1 MKKYFYSLFA
11 SAAMVMGIS
20 SCSQEAVIENSA
32 ASDDL
37 VEVTFTTDLE
47 GANASRAIGDGT
59 TAKYLYFGAYLEEQ
73 DANNAKTY
81 DYLETLK
88 PTNAPADGSPIE
100 FVDKKATV
108 KLRLVKGQT
117 YRFLFWAQST
127 TDETYYDVDFENH
140 KVTVNYGD
148 NVKAANNE
156 ARDAFYVVKTY
167 KISGPLTE
175 TITLKRPFAQ
185 VNVGIPVGELAE
197 AKNQTIEL
205 TKSDFT
211 FNDIP
216 NVLEVFEGAV
226 SGEVDVTYTSA
237 AIPESNKED
246 QVGDL
251 KNVKGVDYEYIAMN
265 YILAGATESSITSTS
280 FTVYTDSK
288 AINTYTVPNLPV
300 TRNWR
305 TNIIGNIMSDAEFNI
320 VIDPIFVDDHNYP
333 ENTVTDIKQ
342 AAKNG
347 GRVVLEKDEII
358 NEPLTVNAHMVIDL
372 NGKTLTY
379 NRPDTE
385 NTSAILFRVENGG
398 SLTFE
403 GVGAVESEGYVAS
416 ANAGG
421 KIFANGNANFTSE
434 GTTIFQANGGE
445 VYVKAGRYEVKSA
458 TYGTTYTLNHVDAQ
472 KNNGIIEVTG
482 GSFFNFD
489 PADNAAENPKMSFV
503 KSGYAS
509 FKRSAGGNN
518 YIYDVRPATGTVK
531 LNEATIVTSWIIP
544 EGETLNLDLGGN
556 TLTVLNNGLINH
568 GTMTVKNGTINSHDA
583 ENSRR
588 NIYNYGEMTI
598 EDVTFNQYY
607 DKKGAAINNEGKLTI
622 NNATVNAVYY
632 SLWTSGANAETIIKN
647 ANFTTTNNVAERDTW
662 AYAVSVLNGAK
673 LTIEDGTFTGNHG
686 VISSTGG
693 STVTLKKGTYYCTAT
708 YTGNSDW
715 TLYTATNGSI
725 AYSSACILQ
734 SDNTTGQAIYETTG
748 STISMIATDFAG
760 LDNEIEAGGDITF
773 GGNIKAASTLN
784 LNGGVL
790 DGAGYTLTADK
801 TTAQYMI
808 KPNGGTIKN
817 LTITGYNTRN
827 TDDKVLRG
835 IYVNNPTK
843 DIVIDNVTV
852 SGVAY
857 SLNTGAAATV
867 SNVKLTVTNSTLIGW
882 ASMDGGLASASF
894 NNCHFGI
901 GTYFDPAVSPAY
913 WNGALKPYVNTTL
926 ENCTIESGF
935 LMDLSAIKAGCKL
948 TLKNCKSGATIIT
961 KDNFTQFF
969 QTDGNWVDNVIF
981 N

>member
-11 SAAMVMGIS
+11 AAAMVMGIS

-32 ASDDL
+32 TSDDL

-73 DANNAKTY
+73 DANNTKTY

-127 TDETYYDVDFENH
+127 TGETYYDVDFENH

-265 YILAGATESSITSTS
+265 YILAGAAESSITSTS

-320 VIDPIFVDDHNYP
+320 VIDPIFDGDHNYP
-333 ENTVTDIKQ
+333 ENMAADIKQ
-342 AAKNG
+342 AALNG
-347 GRVVLEKDEII
+347 GRIVLEKDETI
-358 NEPLTVNAHMVIDL
+358 NEPLTVKAHMVIDL

-421 KIFANGNANFTSE
+421 KIFANGNANFTSKS
-434 GTTIFQANGGE
+434 TTIFQANGGE

-489 PADNAAENPKMSFV
+489 PADNAAENPKMNFV
-503 KSGYAS
+503 KPGYAS
-509 FKRSAGGNN
+509 FKRSAGGND
-518 YIYDVRPATGTVK
+518 YIYEVRPATGTVK
-531 LNEATIVTSWIIP
+531 LNEATTVTSWIIP
-544 EGETLNLDLGGN
+544 EGETLNLDLGEYP
-556 TLTVLNNGLINH
+556 LTVLNNGLINH
-568 GTMTVKNGTINSHDA
+568 GTMTVKNGYIYSYGEEA
-583 ENSRR
+583 SRR

-598 EDVTFNQYY
+598 ENVTFEQYY
-607 DKKGAAINNEGKLTI
+607 AEKGAAINNEGIMNLK
-622 NNATVNAVYY
+622 NVTVQASAYAIWN
-632 SLWTSGANAETIIKN
+632 SGANAMMTIDGGLYYNITTGTTGET
-647 ANFTTTNNVAERDTW
+647 AF
-662 AYAVSVLNGAK
+662 YAVTNRDGAQMV
-673 LTIEDGTFTGNHG
+673 INSGTFEGNEG
-686 VISSTGG
+686 VIAVIDG
-693 STVTLKKGTYYCTAT
+693 VV
-708 YTGNSDW
+708 
-715 TLYTATNGSI
+715 
-725 AYSSACILQ
+725 
-734 SDNTTGQAIYETTG
+734 
-748 STISMIATDFAG
+748 
-760 LDNEIEAGGDITF
+760 
-773 GGNIKAASTLN
+773 N
-784 LNGGVL
+784 LNGGKFTRKGIENVSGYTIYVEGTLNYHTSCKIVNENTSAGSREIYITSTGKVYQMANSANVL
-790 DGAGYTLTADK
+790 ADLLNNGGNVTFTSDIKTDGTLMMKGGIFDGAGYTLSNSSK
-801 TTAQYMI
+801 TYTLNTQ
-808 KPNGGTIKN
+808 GGIVKN
-817 LTITGYNTRN
+817 LTIDSGT
-827 TDDKVLRG
+827 RG
-835 IYVNNPTK
+835 IYGIDMKADMT
-843 DIVIDNVTV
+843 IDNVYI
-852 SGVAY
+852 SGVGYPFNFQA
-857 SLNTGAAATV
+857 SEEFVA
-867 SNVKLTVTNSTLIGW
+867 SKKLTVTNSTLIGW
-882 ASMDGGLASASF
+882 TSYAGFVSASF
-894 NNCHFGI
+894 ENCIFGI
-901 GTYFDPAVSPAY
+901 GNYYNDSNNPY
-913 WNGALKPYVNTTL
+913 WDGNFKPYVTTTMEDCTF
-926 ENCTIESGF
+926 ENGFMIDVTALPSSSTI
-935 LMDLSAIKAGCKL
+935 
-948 TLKNCKSGATIIT
+948 TLKNCYSGATKLT
-961 KDNFTQFF
+961 KDNIASYLKIDGTWDDKIIF
-969 QTDGNWVDNVIF
+969 Q
-981 N
+981 